1 VGAAHA
7 LRTGVVAAV
16 RLVFPTS
23 ELTIEL
29 FAAIQLLGER
39 IVARGLARMAEA
51 GPEPTTRALLR
62 AAILGALPSDDETS
76 TDALLFL
83 TFCIAAMTGTSLGSA
98 DALAAPRQTVSVVI
112 DLIRRAEEADDT
124 RRRRP

>member
-1 VGAAHA
+1 MGAAHA

-83 TFCIAAMTGTSLGSA
+83 TFYIGDDRYLTRECRCPGRHHGRPSA
-98 DALAAPRQTVSVVI
+98 S
-112 DLIRRAEEADDT
+112 
-124 RRRRP
+124 